1 MEKENKN
8 GLVSVVVSA
17 YNEEGNVEKLY
28 HELKK
33 TLQGINH
40 EILFVNDGSRDNT
53 LKLCT
58 KFANEDENVKVVDF
72 ERNFGHEIAMT
83 AGLDYAKGDAVIFM
97 DADMQHPPEI
107 LLQMIKAWHE
117 GYDVVLTRILKNEQK
132 SFVRTLIVNIY
143 YFILNALSDVKIPRS
158 TPDFRLI
165 GRRYIEI
172 LRRMDEQ
179 ERMFRGM
186 LNWLGAKNAKIIEFT
201 APKRFAGETHYN
213 FKASL
218 KLAINSI
225 VQFSI
230 KPLRLATYLGAI
242 SAFFAVFFGI
252 YVFYEYFAYSKAATG
267 YTTTVLLI
275 LFFSSVQLII
285 LGIVGEYIGRIH
297 LEVKKRPLYFAKL
310 ITKEKDD

>member
-17 YNEEGNVEKLY
+17 YNEEGNIEKLY
-28 HELKK
+28 NELKK

-58 KFANEDENVKVVDF
+58 KFANEDEKVKVVDF

-132 SFVRTLIVNIY
+132 SFLRTLIVNIY

-186 LNWLGAKNAKIIEFT
+186 LNWLGVKNAKIIEFT
-201 APKRFAGETHYN
+201 APKRFAGKTHYN

-230 KPLRLATYLGAI
+230 KPLRIATYLGAI

-310 ITKEKDD
+310 ITKEKND